1 VNRFELESKGKGVER
16 TFNTSCQPTE
26 NKGIVAGMER
36 GLLDERAVR
45 EQLERI
51 LSSAVFSRNERLS
64 RFLRFVVE
72 KHLAGK
78 EGELKESVIAI
89 EVCRKWD
96 YDSKL
101 DSIVRTEA
109 GRLRARLAEY
119 YVHEGSDDPV
129 IIEMPKGGYTPV
141 FRQPDAAPDSHR
153 RIHLGSR
160 SRLGK
165 RHCLIAGLAGLA
177 IATAVIGWWWFQ
189 GKRASVPVAVLP
201 FSNLSQDPA
210 NDYLADGLTD
220 EIIRNLSVI
229 DGLAVRSQ
237 TSSFLFKG
245 KPRNVREAGKEL
257 EADYILEGSVLR
269 SGEQLRINVQFI
281 RARDDVPLWS
291 GRFDRKLTD
300 VLVIQDEISRSI
312 VNSLRLKLGHGRRRY
327 ETSAEAYDFYLRA
340 RALGTQLGAQSSG
353 LLRDLRVAKQM
364 IGLFEQAIA
373 KDPTFAPAYAGLAA
387 AYAARS
393 GDDQP
398 DLTALREMRP
408 IAEKAIQ
415 LDPLLAEAHAAL
427 GLACA
432 RDAQWDQS
440 EKSFRR
446 AMELDPNNSTS
457 YGFFVY
463 HLLLPLGRI
472 EEAVQQVRA
481 AENRDPL
488 SPDVQG
494 RFAYVLISAG
504 RFDEAAAHCQKLS
517 ESRPCLARALL
528 GQGRI
533 DQAIL
538 MLEAA
543 LKEGAEVAS
552 ELGYA
557 YARAGRREE
566 AERIAATGSGR
577 PIRQALIF
585 AALGDKDRAFEALD
599 HAIPSGPARI
609 GRDLT
614 WPELASLR
622 GDPRLNMLRKK
633 VGLPQ

>member
-1 VNRFELESKGKGVER
+1 M
-16 TFNTSCQPTE
+16 E
-26 NKGIVAGMER
+26 N
-36 GLLDERAVR
+36 GLLDGQAVR
-45 EQLERI
+45 QQLERI

-72 KHLAGK
+72 RHLDGK
-78 EGELKESVIAI
+78 DSELKESVIAI
-89 EVCRKWD
+89 EVCRKRD

-119 YVHEGSDDPV
+119 YGHEGGGDPV

-141 FRQPDAAPDSHR
+141 FRQPQAAPASDHPVQSEARPLLGR
-153 RIHLGSR
+153 RLCFIS
-160 SRLGK
+160 
-165 RHCLIAGLAGLA
+165 ALAGLA
-177 IATAVIGWWWFQ
+177 VVATSLGWWWVQ
-189 GKRASVPVAVLP
+189 HKRAAVPIAVLP
-201 FSNLSQDPA
+201 FSNLSKDPA
-210 NDYLADGLTD
+210 NDYLADGFTD
-220 EIIRNLSVI
+220 EIIRNLAII

-269 SGEQLRINVQFI
+269 AGEQLRINVQFI
-281 RARDDVPLWS
+281 RARDDLPLWS
-291 GRFDRKLTD
+291 QRFDRKLTD
-300 VLVIQDEISRSI
+300 VLAIQDEISRSI
-312 VNSLRLKLGHGRRRY
+312 VNSLRLNLGRGRRRY
-327 ETSAEAYDFYLRA
+327 ETSAVGYDLYLHA

-353 LLRDLRVAKQM
+353 LVRDLRVAKQT

-373 KDPTFAPAYAGLAA
+373 QDPTFAPAYAGLSV
-387 AYAARS
+387 AYGQRS

-398 DLTALREMRP
+398 DLAVLPEMRAT
-408 IAEKAIQ
+408 AEKALQ

-427 GLACA
+427 GLAYA
-432 RDAQWDQS
+432 RDAQWDLS
-440 EKSFRR
+440 ERAFRR
-446 AMELDPNNSTS
+446 ALELDPNNS
-457 YGFFVY
+457 YGYFVY

-472 EEAVQQVRA
+472 EEAVREVRA
-481 AENRDPL
+481 AEKRDPL
-488 SPDVQG
+488 SPEVQG
-494 RFAYVLISAG
+494 RVAYVLISAG
-504 RFDEAAAHCQKLS
+504 RFEEAAVHCRKLPAG
-517 ESRPCLARALL
+517 RPCLARVLL

-538 MLEAA
+538 MLEAM
-543 LKEGAEVAS
+543 LKEGAETAS

-566 AERIAATGSGR
+566 AEKLAAAGTAR
-577 PIRQALIF
+577 PIRQAMIF

-599 HAIPSGPARI
+599 RAIPSGPARI

-622 GDPRLNMLRKK
+622 GDPRLKALRKK
-633 VGLPQ
+633 VGLPE